1 MKKIPYGLSEFQ
13 EIKLDNYYYVDKTRF
28 IPLIEN
34 LPRYLFFIR
43 PRRFGKSLFISMLHY
58 YYDEKYKDKFEEI
71 FKDTW
76 ILENRTDLANK
87 FKILRFN
94 FSEVDSTRYEESF
107 HHHIDIVIDN
117 FVKNYKLAIRF
128 NSSNPLEKLSELF
141 RQKKE
146 LNIYCLIDEYDNFAN
161 ELLSKEKIEYEH
173 LVKGQESIFK
183 HFFKILK
190 SATDMERGPLK
201 RLFITGV
208 TPMVMFDVTS
218 GFNIGDFATNNP
230 YLNSMLGFTR
240 QEVEKILEYYEIEP
254 NFEFLN
260 SWYDNYRFS
269 EDVEERIYNSDMIW
283 HYVKSWVYTGKP
295 PKELADLN
303 IRTNY
308 GKLKWL
314 VYTGERLNGNFN
326 VLERI
331 IKGETITTL
340 KIKDAFSAFELIDE
354 DNFISLMYYLGLL
367 TIEDKKLKLGLTLPN
382 NTIKEIIAE
391 YIKKILESRNIFKI
405 SLNKFSDKLAEFAL
419 NGRLEVFRFLGEKI
433 KESTSIRDYI
443 KGEQT
448 IKAIHLTYLNLCDYY
463 FVISEPELNK
473 KFADIVLYPRNQYV
487 EYVALIELKY
497 LKRSVEHK
505 LQSPIQESSIT
516 NLINEAKSQLNESE
530 QDEKVR
536 YWIDQGRKL
545 KKIIIVYYGW
555 ELVYLESV

>member
-1 MKKIPYGLSEFQ
+1 MKKKKIPYGKSEFRD
-13 EIKLDNYYYVDKTRF
+13 IKLMNYYYVDKTRYISIIEDYSDFLF
-28 IPLIEN
+28 I
-34 LPRYLFFIR
+34 IR
-43 PRRFGKSLFISMLHY
+43 PRRFGKSLYISMLHY
-58 YYDEKYKDKFEEI
+58 YYDENCKDEFEEI
-71 FKDTW
+71 FKDTL
-76 ILENRTDLANK
+76 ILKNRTELQGR

-94 FSEVDSTRYEESF
+94 FSEVDATRYEESF
-107 HHHIDIVIDN
+107 YHHIDVVIDE
-117 FVKNYKLAIRF
+117 FVKNYRLNIKF
-128 NSSNPLEKLSELF
+128 KTSNPLEKLSELF
-141 RQKKE
+141 RQEIE

-161 ELLSKEKIEYEH
+161 ELLSKEKAEYEQ

-190 SATDMERGPLK
+190 SATDMKGGPLK

-230 YLNSMLGFTR
+230 NLNSMLGFTKEDVA
-240 QEVEKILEYYEIEP
+240 QILEYYEIEP
-254 NFEFLN
+254 DFELLD
-260 SWYDNYRFS
+260 SWYNNYRFS
-269 EDVEERIYNSDMIW
+269 EDAEERIYNSDMIW

-303 IRTNY
+303 IRTDY

-314 VYTGERLNGNFN
+314 VYTGKKLNGNFN
-326 VLERI
+326 VLEKVI
-331 IKGETITTL
+331 NGETITTS

-367 TIEDKKLKLGLTLPN
+367 TIEDKKLKLELRLPN
-382 NTIKEIIAE
+382 NTIKEITAE
-391 YIKKILESRNIFKI
+391 YIKKILESGNIFKI
-405 SLNKFSDKLAEFAL
+405 NLNKFSDKLAEFAL
-419 NGRLEVFRFLGEKI
+419 NGNLEVFRFLGEKI

-473 KFADIVLYPRNQYV
+473 RFADIALYPRNPYV
-487 EYVALIELKY
+487 EYFALIELKY
-497 LKRSVEHK
+497 LKRTREHASPK
-505 LQSPIQESSIT
+505 LQIT
-516 NLINEAKSQLNESE
+516 KLIDEAKSQLDESE

-536 YWIDQGRKL
+536 YWISKGKKL
-545 KKIIIVYYGW
+545 KKIIIVYYGC
-555 ELVYLESV
+555 ELAYLESV